1 MSNFDW
7 LSRCALLLC
16 PGDFRRG
23 FRARFAAEE
32 SAGFHSAADIAWT
45 GLQLRAELL
54 WRDVSHAARSLVR
67 SPLFSAVAIAAIAL
81 STACNVVIASIIGG
95 VLFQPLPYPDPQ
107 QLVVVQATNS
117 GHSLTYPEGTA
128 LAKRIATVG
137 DLALSQFNSLTW
149 TGPGRPLHVQAGS
162 VTPNYFATL
171 GIRAELGRLLG
182 PASGLAD
189 IVVSDRF
196 WREHLGAAP
205 GALGQTLILNGHAYH
220 IVGVAPPGFLDP
232 TAFGLQHSSLWL
244 PIDPGDVHNAGPGA
258 FNFNGLARVRTDSA
272 PAAAAADIVRSLRLV
287 IKDEHQPAGFFAPR
301 ATLLVESIV
310 GPLRPLLWTLYAAV
324 SIVLL
329 IACLNVASLHVSRNI
344 AREVRLALLAAIGA
358 TRRRIAIELA
368 TETALLAVTGAAA
381 GAVLAT
387 AGLSAL
393 RVLAPDLVPRWATVG
408 VDGGILLYTAALV
421 PVITLI
427 AGLMPA
433 LVRRTDLAAGLR
445 AATQIGQ
452 RRFANAIRTSLV
464 TSEIALATT
473 LLIAAGLI
481 LRSYLA
487 LTSATLGFDPDG
499 LYAVSPPFLTGPRYA
514 SDDAR
519 LAFMQRA
526 QTKLRAIPGV
536 VAVAGAQQ
544 LPFFCCNTARMT
556 IGGHRVSPILV
567 NGVTPG
573 YVSMLGL
580 QMIAGREFRASDGR
594 GSPNVAI
601 VDETFA
607 RQIFGTIDVVG
618 KRIDDAGFD
627 HGATIVGVVAPVR
640 EDFGVPYQPMVYF
653 PAPQLPYIN
662 QFALRTDRPVPGLAS
677 TVDTIFMHLDPTLA
691 AANFESYDDV
701 FAEHRSEAQ
710 ARLILFEALAGIA
723 LLLSLTG
730 VYAVSAYTV
739 EGRRREFGLR
749 KALGA
754 TTGRV
759 VRTVLA
765 GATQTTAVGI
775 AIGIVL
781 GAALSRFLAD
791 LLYATSP
798 WDPPA
803 FAGAVVVII
812 ACALLAALG
821 PALRAMHVDPVTALR
836 SE

>member
-16 PGDFRRG
+16 PGDFRRD
-23 FRARFAAEE
+23 FRARFTTEHG
-32 SAGFHSAADIAWT
+32 AGFHSAADIAWT

-54 WRDVSHAARSLVR
+54 WRDVSRAGRSLTR

-95 VLFQPLPYPDPQ
+95 VLFQPLPYPDPH
-107 QLVVVQATNS
+107 QLVVVQATNF
-117 GHSLTYPEGTA
+117 GHSLTYPEGAA
-128 LAKRIATVG
+128 LAKRIAAVG
-137 DLALSQFNSLTW
+137 DLTLSQFNSLTW

-171 GIRAELGRLLG
+171 GIHAQFGRLLG
-182 PASGLAD
+182 STSGLGD
-189 IVVSDRF
+189 VVISDRF

-205 GALGQTLILNGHAYH
+205 GALGQTMILNGRAYQ
-220 IVGVAPPGFLDP
+220 IVGVAPPGLLDP
-232 TAFGLQHSSLWL
+232 TPFGLQRSSVWI
-244 PIDPGDVHNAGPGA
+244 PIDPGDLHNAGPGA
-258 FNFNGLARVRTDSA
+258 YNFNGLVRVRTGSA
-272 PAAAAADIVRSLRLV
+272 IPTATAEIVRSLRLLT
-287 IKDEHQPAGFFAPR
+287 KKEHQPAGFFAPR
-301 ATLLVESIV
+301 ATSLVESVV

-344 AREVRLALLAAIGA
+344 ARESRLALLAAIGA
-358 TRRRIAIELA
+358 TRRRIAIELG
-368 TETALLAVTGAAA
+368 TETALLAIAGAAV
-381 GAVLAT
+381 GVVLAN

-393 RVLAPDLVPRWATVG
+393 RVLAPALVPRWAAVG
-408 VDGGILLYTAALV
+408 VNGGILLYTAALV

-427 AGLMPA
+427 AGLMPT
-433 LVRRTDLAAGLR
+433 LVRRTDFAAGLR

-452 RRFANAIRTSLV
+452 RRFANAVRTALV

-473 LLIAAGLI
+473 LLIAAGVI

-487 LTSATLGFDPDG
+487 LTSASLGFDADR

-519 LAFMQRA
+519 LAFA
-526 QTKLRAIPGV
+526 QQAQAKLRAIPGV

-544 LPFFCCNTARMT
+544 LPFFCCDTSGMK
-556 IGGHRVSPILV
+556 IGGRQVSQILI
-567 NGVTPG
+567 NGVTPN
-573 YVSMLGL
+573 YFSTLGL
-580 QMIAGREFRASDGR
+580 RIVAGRGFRTSDDR
-594 GSPNVAI
+594 SSPSVAI

-607 RQIFGTIDVVG
+607 RRFFGSIDAVG
-618 KRIDDAGFD
+618 QRIDDAGFD

-640 EDFGVPYQPMVYF
+640 EDFGVPYEPMAYF
-653 PAPQLPYIN
+653 PAPQLPYIG
-662 QFALRTDRPVPGLAS
+662 QFALRTDRPVPELAS
-677 TVDTIFMHLDPTLA
+677 TIDAIFTQLDPTLA
-691 AANFESYDDV
+691 EANFESYDDV

-723 LLLSLTG
+723 LILSLTG

-754 TTGRV
+754 TTGAV
-759 VRTVLA
+759 VRAVLA
-765 GATQTTAVGI
+765 GATQTTALGI

-781 GAALSRFLAD
+781 GAALSRFIAD

-803 FAGAVVVII
+803 FAGAIVVIV
-812 ACALLAALG
+812 ACALIAALG
-821 PALRAMHVDPVTALR
+821 PALRAMRVDPVTALR
-836 SE
+836 SK